1 MEEILD
7 TYKLPYNEEIPVV
20 CMDEKPY
27 QLLDQV
33 LKPLP
38 VKPGSIRKEDANTS
52 GKGRAVSLS
61 LHSRW
66 QIIATPV

>member
-7 TYKLPYNEEIPVV
+7 TYKLPYNEELPVV

-27 QLLDQV
+27 QLLNQV

-38 VKPGSIRKEDANTS
+38 VKPGSIRKEDRVTS
-52 GKGRAVSLS
+52 KA
-61 LHSRW
+61 
-66 QIIATPV
+66 